1 MKIHSEVLYSHLL
14 ADLQERFPDTDFTS
28 GYEEWPGISGPE
40 RQATALQMSILKKF
54 KDQTEAE
61 ADARALDKF
70 LQSNIRCRD
79 WSLTWD
85 NSTDEQLLGQFKFEL
100 YKFCNPEGYPLVS
113 DADQLWQL
121 GRTGPG
127 SSVGALGTDFYTKMF
142 SSPGACT
149 SERIAN
155 LYDHSIRKGSLWSK
169 AESLRLSEYGP
180 PDIVAGSRLSFAVKN
195 ATISRVTCT
204 EPLLNMFFQLGLGKL
219 IERRLIQFFGID
231 VRNQQNKNR
240 ELARVAS
247 ISGRLCTID
256 LASASDT
263 VSLGMLEAFLPEE
276 LLFWLK
282 LFRSPNAE
290 LPDGSWEELHMVSS
304 MGNGFTFPLETA
316 IFACVVSA
324 VYRLE
329 GIPLRRTKC
338 VLRQS
343 RLQTLNSLR
352 YGLDFPDDPSQVK
365 WKHGNFGVFG
375 DDIIADSSVN
385 RKIIRLLNLLGFQV
399 NTEKSFFEGP
409 FRESCGADYFDGL
422 PVRGVYIKSLKSM
435 ASRYVAI
442 NRLNEWSAL
451 TGIRLRR
458 TVRYLAKH
466 VRKIYVPLDEN
477 DDAGIRVPST
487 LLRRLECVV
496 EAPGSKPWR
505 PLYGTVRYKAWAPKP
520 LQLRHC
526 DKTCKVRGPGRNR
539 IYNGDGLILAYLR
552 GDIIDGNWSVR
563 ANGPTKYHPRWRT
576 SLNWDYAP
584 TAGKQ
589 FPVGTMALAKAT
601 SLNLF

>member
-1 MKIHSEVLYSHLL
+1 MKIHSEVLYSNLL
-14 ADLQERFPDTDFTS
+14 ADLQDRFPDTDFES
-28 GYEEWPGISGPE
+28 GHEEWPGISGPE
-40 RQATALQMSILKKF
+40 RQATALQTSILKKF
-54 KDQTEAE
+54 KDQTDAE
-61 ADARALDKF
+61 ADARALDVF

-100 YKFCNPEGYPLVS
+100 YKFCNPSGYPLVS
-113 DADQLWQL
+113 DADELWQL

-127 SSVGALGTDFYTKMF
+127 SSVGAMGTDFYTKMF

-149 SERIAN
+149 SQRIAD
-155 LYDHSIRKGSLWSK
+155 LYDHSIRKGPLWAK
-169 AESLRLSEYGP
+169 AENLRFLEYGP
-180 PDIVAGSRLSFAVKN
+180 PDIVAGSRLAFAAKN

-219 IERRLIQFFGID
+219 IERRLIQYFGID

-247 ISGRLCTID
+247 LTGHLCTID
-256 LASASDT
+256 LSAASDS
-263 VSLGMLEAFLPEE
+263 VSLGMLEAFMPKE

-282 LFRSPNAE
+282 LFRSPNAK

-304 MGNGFTFPLETA
+304 MGNGYTFPLETA

-324 VYRLE
+324 VYRME

-338 VLRQS
+338 ALRQS
-343 RLQTLNSLR
+343 RLQTIRGLK
-352 YGLDFPDDPSQVK
+352 YGIDFPQDPSKVK
-365 WKHGNFGVFG
+365 WVHGNFGVFG
-375 DDIIADSSVN
+375 DDIIAESSVA
-385 RKIIRLLNLLGFQV
+385 RKVIRLLNLLGFQV
-399 NTEKSFFEGP
+399 NAEKSFIEGP
-409 FRESCGADYFDGL
+409 FRESCGADFFEGL

-477 DDAGIRVPST
+477 DDAGIKVPRVFLQRLGCTIDSVFPSSSQA
-487 LLRRLECVV
+487 LKGV
-496 EAPGSKPWR
+496 
-505 PLYGTVRYKAWAPKP
+505 VRYKAWAPKTVS
-520 LQLRHC
+520 LRVC
-526 DKTCKVRGPGRNR
+526 EKTCRVRGPGQHR
-539 IYNGDGLILAYLR
+539 IYNGEGLILAYLR
-552 GDIIDGNWSVR
+552 GDVINGNWSVR
-563 ANGPTKYHPRWRT
+563 SNGPTKYHPRWRV
-576 SLNWDYAP
+576 SLNWDYTP

-589 FPVGTMALAKAT
+589 FPVGTKALAEAT